1 MQIMVRLWA
10 VFISVSIVAAQNSN
24 YPIPT
29 LRPAGT
35 FDINKNLRAR
45 SVTNATT
52 VHQFVAKQ
60 KHLYFVLSSGPT
72 PESSTLV
79 RTDLSGGIEQII
91 PLGPDY
97 IRNIDVDDKLNIFVL
112 SSPPETGTVLAIY
125 NPDGKRVDSQ
135 PAPPLSYKVLVVQ
148 DKVFILLSDGSAKLL
163 RSPGSSV
170 PFRTLDMDV
179 GNLRCAVLPN
189 YELATT
195 DGVEAD
201 LQIASLDKGTVR
213 IAPLTA
219 LEISSVRTDY
229 RQTINNPLLKG
240 VTVTGLAAD
249 EKGFLYFMLSGFKA
263 GESMKILKADTEGNT
278 KAVLKVR
285 LPPRLDGAG
294 LMLPSE
300 LVVAAGQVFVL
311 DRSGTVALF
320 SLEW

>member
-1 MQIMVRLWA
+1 MQVKQDMWA
-10 VFISVSIVAAQNSN
+10 IFICVGIVAAQTSN
-24 YPIPT
+24 YPTQT
-29 LRPAGT
+29 LWPAGK
-35 FDINKNLRAR
+35 FDINKNLRVRGVKSAL
-45 SVTNATT
+45 N

-60 KHLYFVLSSGPT
+60 KHLYFVLSPGPT

-79 RTDLSGGIEQII
+79 RTDLYGGIEQII
-91 PLGPDY
+91 SLGPDY
-97 IRNIDVDDKLNIFVL
+97 IKNFDVDDKLNILVL
-112 SSPPETGTVLAIY
+112 SLPPKTDTVLAMY

-135 PAPPLSYKVLVVQ
+135 LAPQLSYKVLVVQ

-163 RSPGSSV
+163 RSPSSSV
-170 PFRTLDMDV
+170 PFRTVDMDV

-229 RQTINNPLLKG
+229 RQTINNPVLKG
-240 VTVTGLAAD
+240 VTVTGFAAD

-263 GESMKILKADTEGNT
+263 GESMKILKADTEGNV

-294 LMLPSE
+294 LMLPRE
-300 LVVAAGQVFVL
+300 LVVASGQVFVL
-311 DRSGTVALF
+311 DQSGTVTLF
-320 SLEW
+320 SLQ